1 VAPRTDCSA
10 ARNNAVACSG
20 RESALTKN
28 FTPAGFASGVFY
40 FKLTI
45 TNPMVGSVSQSSI
58 LAGRR
63 RERRT
68 GFLGK
73 EARIFRRGRK
83 LDNQNG
89 CVMVLCMASITL
101 KDIPADLHAQLKIEA
116 DANFRS
122 LNQEAMARIQRSFDL
137 DERFTTEAVNRLID
151 EAVKSGPEKPF
162 TRAAFD
168 AAGQSAKEKFSNRHQ
183 AA

>member
-1 VAPRTDCSA
+1 
-10 ARNNAVACSG
+10 
-20 RESALTKN
+20 
-28 FTPAGFASGVFY
+28 
-40 FKLTI
+40 
-45 TNPMVGSVSQSSI
+45 
-58 LAGRR
+58 
-63 RERRT
+63 
-68 GFLGK
+68 
-73 EARIFRRGRK
+73 
-83 LDNQNG
+83 
-89 CVMVLCMASITL
+89 MVLCMASITL

-162 TRAAFD
+162 TREAFD
-168 AAGQSAKEKFSNRHQ
+168 AAGQSVKEKFSNRHQ